1 MLVLNS
7 IRLTV
12 KINHHRGKVSVIGR
26 VPADQSATFILS
38 VGPDS
43 PIGIQAPYTRNVP
56 IPLVFFIFDIVPDP
70 LIYLF

>member
-12 KINHHRGKVSVIGR
+12 KINNHRGKVSVIGK

-43 PIGIQAPYTRNVP
+43 PIGKQAPYTMNVP
-56 IPLVFFIFDIVPDP
+56 IPLVLFIFDIVPDP